1 MRFRIGELL
10 IVVAVVCFSVA
21 SIRQSSDWFLTM
33 FFSFTIVV
41 ILFSMAMAIG
51 RTGQRRCFWSAFAI
65 SSFAYLLLAHVPHVP
80 HDEDSFAYE
89 YDLPRFRYDGPEVTT
104 QLLRYAYEQSHE
116 CELSLD
122 SSGRG
127 SGGVFSLPDQPQFET
142 QQDEDD
148 PIGSG
153 GGFGGQSSGGGGF
166 GGQSSGGGGGF
177 GGQFAREIKE
187 SDFDALIELVKK
199 SVPADDWADW
209 ADTTDSNKVFP
220 SNAGGIRPV
229 YRGPDI
235 EDDFAQFMLIG
246 HCSWALLIGWI
257 SGHFC
262 SFVASRSGVPDS

>member
-10 IVVAVVCFSVA
+10 VVVAVVGFSIT

-33 FFSFTIVV
+33 FFSFTIAV

-89 YDLPRFRYDGPEVTT
+89 YNLPKVRYDGPEVTT

-116 CELSLD
+116 CELSRD
-122 SSGRG
+122 SLVRG
-127 SGGVFSLPDQPQFET
+127 SGGVFSLPDEPQFET

-148 PIGSG
+148 PTESRGGFGGQSDG
-153 GGFGGQSSGGGGF
+153 GGFGGQSF
-166 GGQSSGGGGGF
+166 W
-177 GGQFAREIKE
+177 
-187 SDFDALIELVKK
+187 SDKDFEKLIELTKK
-199 SVPADDWADW
+199 TVSSDKWVEVP
-209 ADTTDSNKVFP
+209 DSEKTFP
-220 SNAGGIRPV
+220 SNAGGIRPKV
-229 YRGPDI
+229 PAANVIRSTYTGPGI

-262 SFVASRSGVPDS
+262 SFVASRSGVPNS